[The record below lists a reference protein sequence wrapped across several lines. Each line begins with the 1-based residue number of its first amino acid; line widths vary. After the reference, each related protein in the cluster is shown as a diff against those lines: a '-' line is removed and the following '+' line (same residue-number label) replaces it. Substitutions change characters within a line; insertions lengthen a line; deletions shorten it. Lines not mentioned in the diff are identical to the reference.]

1 MSLTTQ
7 QLRDLDRR
15 HIWHPF
21 TPMSLWLEDDPLVIM
36 AAEGMY
42 LIDSDG
48 NRYLDGVSS
57 LWCNVHGHR
66 VPHIDQAIRN
76 QLDEVAHSTL
86 LGLASEQSII
96 LADRLMKIVPPNL
109 KKIFYSD
116 SGATATEVAFK
127 LAAQY
132 WFNTGKPGKN
142 EFIGFTE
149 AYHGDTVG
157 AMSIGRVPTFHKP
170 YFPMLFKVHFAP
182 TPYVYRSPPAARRV
196 GFTPPSPGGGGLIA
210 CGFADA
216 DAVKNYCLSEL
227 ENILRER
234 AAHIAAI
241 SIEPIVQ
248 GAGGMIIQPD
258 GFLRE
263 VRRLANEYDV
273 LLICDE
279 VAVGFGRTGKMFA
292 CEHENVQPDL
302 MCVAKGISGGYL
314 PLAATFATQ
323 KIFNAFLGHPSE
335 GKTFYHGHTYTGNA
349 LACAA
354 ANASLD
360 LFEQND
366 LVNAVAR
373 RSIELGKLLH
383 EKLGHLPHVGEI
395 RQKGYMVGIELVED
409 RATRK
414 PFDPKLRTGAAICQR
429 IRKHGVIIR
438 PLGDVLVLMPP
449 LAMGVDDLNKIVSAV
464 ACELTR

>member
-1 MSLTTQ
+1 MSYTSI
-7 QLRDLDRR
+7 QLQTLDKQ

-21 TPMSLWLEDDPLVIM
+21 TPMSLWLDEDPLVIT

-76 QLDEVAHSTL
+76 QLDEVAHSSL
-86 LGLASEQSII
+86 LGLASEQSIV

-132 WFNTGKPGKN
+132 WFNVGKPEKN

-157 AMSIGRVPTFHKP
+157 AMSIGRVPAFHKP

-182 TPYVYRSPPAARRV
+182 TPYVYRPPATLQDA
-196 GFTPPSPGGGGLIA
+196 PPA
-210 CGFADA
+210 CGFAEA
-216 DAVKNYCLSEL
+216 DAVKSYCLTEL
-227 ENILRER
+227 EDILRQQASR
-234 AAHIAAI
+234 IAAI
-241 SIEPIVQ
+241 AIEPIVQ
-248 GAGGMIIQPD
+248 GAGGMIVQPD
-258 GFLRE
+258 GFLKE
-263 VRRLANEYDV
+263 VRRLATQYDV

-279 VAVGFGRTGKMFA
+279 VATGFGRTGKMFA
-292 CEHENVQPDL
+292 VEHEQVQPDL

-323 KIFNAFLGHPSE
+323 KIFDAFLGQPSD

-360 LFEQND
+360 LFEQTD
-366 LVNAVAR
+366 LVTTVAT
-373 RSIELGKLLH
+373 RSVEFGKRLCD
-383 EKLGHLPHVGEI
+383 ELGHLKHVGEI

-438 PLGDVLVLMPP
+438 PLGDVIVLMPP
-449 LAMGVDDLNKIVSAV
+449 LAMELDDLNKIVHAV
-464 ACELTR
+464 AREAERC